1 MEKNIPLIVAV
12 VAGLFALLGSFSGAW
27 LARRTEYAKWLRQER
42 SEAFAEFL
50 MQIYSVRMKATD
62 IISNSDIPENV
73 RDLKTTELFVG
84 LNGQENVVR
93 LYLKK
98 GDRENFS
105 KLKEE
110 LAILLSPMT
119 DQVKRIKNA
128 DKVLSEI
135 QSIFEKTIHG

>member
-1 MEKNIPLIVAV
+1 
-12 VAGLFALLGSFSGAW
+12 
-27 LARRTEYAKWLRQER
+27 
-42 SEAFAEFL
+42 
-50 MQIYSVRMKATD
+50 MKATD
-62 IISNSDIPENV
+62 IIYDSDIPENV
-73 RDLKTTELFVG
+73 RDQKTTELFVG

-98 GDRENFS
+98 GNRENFS

-119 DQVKRIKNA
+119 DQAKRVKNV
-128 DKVLSEI
+128 DKALSEI